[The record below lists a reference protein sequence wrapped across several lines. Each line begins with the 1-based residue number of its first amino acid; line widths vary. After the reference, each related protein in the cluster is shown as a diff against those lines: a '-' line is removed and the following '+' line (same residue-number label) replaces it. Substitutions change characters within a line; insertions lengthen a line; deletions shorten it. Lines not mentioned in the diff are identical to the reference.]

1 MEREVDSR
9 CRRESE
15 AAGSNNGK
23 LVSITCASRLQSSLT
38 ESGSTDYLSRPQFSE
53 FYDQKI
59 MTRKLF
65 DQDPFYKMCSTGDF

>member
-1 MEREVDSR
+1 MEREADSR

-15 AAGSNNGK
+15 AAGSKNGK

-53 FYDQKI
+53 SYDQKI
-59 MTRKLF
+59 IRSGSLLIL
-65 DQDPFYKMCSTGDF
+65 QDV